1 MKTRRQSR
9 KDRVNRFFGDM
20 VSQKTISTIIDGPK
34 VTKKQISEECKSIL
48 ESLGYR
54 NIETMSR
61 GSDEYKIEFR

>member
-20 VSQKTISTIIDGPK
+20 LSQKTISTIIDGPK
-34 VTKKQISEECKSIL
+34 ITKKQINEECKSIL

-61 GSDEYKIEFR
+61 GSDEYTIEFR